1 MKKLAKRVL
10 SKDQVAE
17 LVYQALEHERGG
29 VLIYRMAL
37 KCVQN
42 DELREEWQEYSDAT
56 ATHVE
61 KLEEVCVAMG
71 LDLER
76 ETPGRKIVRHLGKSL
91 VKAMQMALDEG
102 SPAAAELVAADCV
115 TLAETKD
122 HMNWELLGRA
132 AKQLTGDARLKLTK
146 AAATIE
152 DEEDEHLYHTTGW
165 ARELWFQSLGMR
177 AVLPPPEETQHV
189 TSAIGAARAKQAAG
203 R

>member
-10 SKDQVAE
+10 SKDQVTE
-17 LVYQALEHERGG
+17 LVCQALEHERGG
-29 VLIYRMAL
+29 VQIYRMAL

-42 DELREEWQEYSDAT
+42 DELREEWQEYSEAT

-61 KLEEVCVAMG
+61 KLEEVCAAMG
-71 LDLER
+71 IDPER
-76 ETPGRKIVRHLGKSL
+76 DTPGRKIVRHLGKSL
-91 VKAMQMALDEG
+91 VKAMQMALDAG

-122 HMNWELLGRA
+122 HMNWELLGRV
-132 AKQLTGDARLKLTK
+132 AKQLSGDGKLELGK

-177 AVLPPPEETQHV
+177 AVLPPPEETKHV
-189 TSAIGAARAKQAAG
+189 KSAIGAARAKQAAG